1 MRSRYGVLGTNTYTQ
16 WQGNDWK
23 DLSELSAKN
32 EGQTIV
38 FRARVHTL
46 RKIGSKMV
54 FLVFRQQLT
63 TMQAVLSAEANV
75 VSAHMVHYASR
86 LNLEDIV
93 TVKGIVQRPQVL
105 ITGASITD
113 AEVRFS
119 NEVYLYPERLI
130 MFADQS

>member
-1 MRSRYGVLGTNTYTQ
+1 MRSRYGVLGTNIYTQ

-23 DLSELSAKN
+23 DLSELSAQN
-32 EGQTIV
+32 EGQTVV

-46 RKIGSKMV
+46 RKMGSKMV

-63 TMQAVLSAEANV
+63 TMQAVLSEEADV
-75 VSAHMVHYASR
+75 VSAHMVHCASR
-86 LNLEDIV
+86 LNLEDVV

-105 ITGASITD
+105 ITGASITG

-119 NEVYLYPERLI
+119 NDVYH
-130 MFADQS
+130 